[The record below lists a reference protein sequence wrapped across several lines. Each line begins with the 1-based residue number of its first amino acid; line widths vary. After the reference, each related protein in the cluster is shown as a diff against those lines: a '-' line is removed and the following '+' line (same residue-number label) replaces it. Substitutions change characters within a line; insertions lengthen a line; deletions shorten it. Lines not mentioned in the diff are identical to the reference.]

1 MCFLQNS
8 NLVSMY
14 IPIGNFLPI
23 YTISAPKYVKLWL
36 KVDFKQKNSNPKK
49 WKNDH

>member
-14 IPIGNFLPI
+14 ILIGNFLPI

-49 WKNDH
+49 KKNDH